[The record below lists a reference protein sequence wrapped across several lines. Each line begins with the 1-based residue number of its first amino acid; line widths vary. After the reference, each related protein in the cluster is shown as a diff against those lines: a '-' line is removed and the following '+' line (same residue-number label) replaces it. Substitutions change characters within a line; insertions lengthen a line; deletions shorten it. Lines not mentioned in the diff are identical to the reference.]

1 MPHWAALANKEALSM
16 PKPILSHALDKE
28 FPQLAHKTLTLKSQ
42 DPKFADLLAQHGRLD
57 AQITQ
62 AEEGRVNMDDF
73 TLEDLKKRRL
83 HLKDQLYHMLTH

>member
-1 MPHWAALANKEALSM
+1 M

-28 FPQLAHKTLTLKSQ
+28 FPQLADKTVALKKS
-42 DPKFADLLAQHGRLD
+42 DARFADWLAQHDRLD
-57 AQITQ
+57 AQITE

-83 HLKDQLYHMLTH
+83 HLKDQLYHKLTH